1 MLAIV
6 AFLPILATL
15 ILMLAFN
22 WPAKWCLMIS
32 WAMACIL
39 APTLWNVE
47 IIDVV
52 ANSILG
58 VLSSLDVL
66 IIIFGAILL
75 MNTLKASGATAAI
88 NRGFMNI
95 NPDKRV
101 QAVIIGFAFCSF
113 IEAAAGFGTPAAL
126 AGPLMVSLGFP
137 PMAAAVIAL
146 ICDSVA
152 VSFGAVGTPVNQS
165 IAILSDPKAT
175 DYAIYAAHPEKYN
188 AAFGLWTAIPHAIVG
203 TFLPLLVLLITT
215 KVFGKEK
222 SFKPAL
228 EAAPFAIFAGLTLS
242 VPMLLLAMFM
252 GHDFASLL
260 ASLISIG
267 ATVVAAKVGFLCPKK
282 TWDFGN
288 KEDWNPD
295 WLSTQKV
302 APPKESSMSILKAWT
317 PYLLIAV
324 ILVVT
329 RIPQLG
335 VKALLNGTSTSNPLP
350 GTYFSINNILG
361 RGLTYTLKWAYLPGT
376 FFVVV
381 ALITTLLHGMKKKEV
396 GTAFK
401 DTFKQISGAAIAI
414 IFGLALVKVMSFD
427 PDGTGTECIS
437 MMTEMANGL
446 ASLVN
451 EFTFIVI
458 SPFIGVLGSF
468 VSGSNTVSNTLFT
481 SLQYLTAEKVGVATV
496 FAVAMQTVGGAIGH
510 ITCIHS
516 AVAASATLG
525 ISGKE
530 GKLIKTN
537 FPAML
542 IYALGVIAVFLVA
555 HFVFG
560 INPDPVVAEEV
571 VNVVA

>member
-32 WAMACIL
+32 WAMSCVL
-39 APTLWNVE
+39 AFFLW
-47 IIDVV
+47 DVDMLAIT

-66 IIIFGAILL
+66 IIVFGAILV

-95 NPDKRV
+95 NPDKRI

-152 VSFGAVGTPVNQS
+152 VSFGAVGTPVNMS
-165 IAILSDPKAT
+165 LSLL
-175 DYAIYAAHPEKYN
+175 PESVTTE
-188 AAFGLWTAIPHAIVG
+188 AFTAEFAFWTALPHAIVG

-228 EAAPFAIFAGLTLS
+228 EAAPFALFGGLTLA
-242 VPMLLLAMFM
+242 VPMLVLSMIM
-252 GHDFASLL
+252 GHDFASLI
-260 ASLISIG
+260 AALISIG

-282 TWDFGN
+282 VWDFGN
-288 KEDWNPD
+288 KEDWDPD
-295 WLSTQKV
+295 WLATQKV
-302 APPKESSMSILKAWT
+302 APPKESKMSLIKAWM

-335 VKALLNGTSTSNPLP
+335 IKGLLNGTATSTPLT
-350 GTYFSINNILG
+350 GTYFSVNNILG
-361 RGLTYTLKWAYLPGT
+361 FENLDYTLKWAYLPGT
-376 FFVVV
+376 FFVIV
-381 ALITTLLHGMKKKEV
+381 AIITAFLHGMKKSEV
-396 GTAFK
+396 ATAWK

-414 IFGLALVKVMSFD
+414 VFGLALVKVMSYD
-427 PDGTGTECIS
+427 PDGANGPMIS
-437 MMTEMANGL
+437 MMTEMAQGL
-446 ASLVN
+446 SKLMN
-451 EFTFIVI
+451 SFSFIFI

-481 SLQYLTAEKVGVATV
+481 NLQYQTAVEVGLPGV
-496 FAVAMQTVGGAIGH
+496 FAVAMQTIGGAIGN
-510 ITCIHS
+510 ITCINN

-530 GKLIKTN
+530 GKLIKIN

-542 IYALGVIAVFLVA
+542 IYALAVIAVFLVA
-555 HFVFG
+555 HFVLR
-560 INPDPVVAEEV
+560 IVPVVA
-571 VNVVA
+571 